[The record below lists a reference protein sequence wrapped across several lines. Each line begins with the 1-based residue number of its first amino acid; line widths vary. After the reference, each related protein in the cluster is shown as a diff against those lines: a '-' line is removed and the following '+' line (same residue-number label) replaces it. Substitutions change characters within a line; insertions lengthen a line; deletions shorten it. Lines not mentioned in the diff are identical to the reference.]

1 MTEPDTAV
9 GTDDELMRRVADG
22 DAAAFEAVYRRHVD
36 HVIRTATSRCSDPH
50 EVADIVAETF
60 LAVWRRADGY
70 DPTRGTAAQWISGIA
85 ARRFL
90 DLRRSDRRRRAI
102 RERVVGRAD
111 ITETDLDEL
120 VDQIDAQRAAAAVGP
135 ALDRL
140 PWRQRVVF
148 ELVAVDGLTV
158 TAAADALGMTPS
170 AISMRLGRARRALQ
184 VDLAVPA
191 VASLTSPG
199 GDA

>member
-1 MTEPDTAV
+1 MTNPSDA
-9 GTDDELMRRVADG
+9 ELLRRVAMSDT
-22 DAAAFEAVYRRHVD
+22 DAFEALYRRHVD
-36 HVIRTATSRCSDPH
+36 QVIRTATSRCTDPH
-50 EVADIVAETF
+50 EVGDVVAETF
-60 LAVWRRADGY
+60 LAVWRHADGF
-70 DPTRGTAAQWISGIA
+70 DASRGTAAQWISGIA

-102 RERVVGRAD
+102 RERVAGQAD
-111 ITETDLDEL
+111 ITDYDLAEL
-120 VDQIDAQRAAAAVGP
+120 VEQIDAARAADSLSL
-135 ALDRL
+135 ALARL

-158 TAAADALGMTPS
+158 TAAAEAMGMSPS
-170 AISMRLGRARRALQ
+170 AVSMRLSRARRALRSE
-184 VDLAVPA
+184 LTVPT